1 MTGARELRIDPNTNA
16 EQITNQLCMRSE
28 WTQVT
33 ALFIIAQKALQ
44 DTSEIGLKLD
54 NDEDDEDDEDDHKG
68 EEFENEC
75 LNVSGED
82 LNIQYTKTISSH
94 IEMMF

>member
-1 MTGARELRIDPNTNA
+1 
-16 EQITNQLCMRSE
+16 MRSE

-82 LNIQYTKTISSH
+82 LNI
-94 IEMMF
+94 